1 MGKSCCAKSGSQ
13 ASIVTPRTNSSN
25 GRIHMDED
33 EAAPCCCCC
42 CCCGPGGCTKR
53 AATIFFGC
61 VGLLLATA
69 IIAPPLY
76 IYTST
81 PEPQDYTILFPVLK
95 YGRTYL
101 KQIVDEAV
109 DTGKGDNTTL
119 DSITP
124 GQTYKLAIFQLLDDL
139 ERVTPCLAFISFCMG
154 CINVPLDLLLIGGAC
169 FRKAWPLTPW
179 LVITLIEHIIVG
191 VPMIVFT
198 GLISLYLAAQ
208 LGLVVFGSFLI
219 GFILVVF
226 CASMSSWFT
235 VYSTHSLFSSG
246 RRQHLYDYNA
256 PASGPVPPHCEASQ
270 LTQPLMMTNNG
281 DFYNGYPSAPQTGGG
296 GMYPSLA

>member
-1 MGKSCCAKSGSQ
+1 MG
-13 ASIVTPRTNSSN
+13 VTPRTSSSSN

-42 CCCGPGGCTKR
+42 FCCGPGGCTKR
-53 AATIFFGC
+53 AATIAFG
-61 VGLLLATA
+61 VIGLVLAAA

-101 KQIVDEAV
+101 KQIVDERTY
-109 DTGKGDNTTL
+109 DEGKADNTTL
-119 DSITP
+119 DSLTP

-169 FRKAWPLTPW
+169 F
-179 LVITLIEHIIVG
+179 
-191 VPMIVFT
+191 
-198 GLISLYLAAQ
+198 
-208 LGLVVFGSFLI
+208 
-219 GFILVVF
+219 
-226 CASMSSWFT
+226 
-235 VYSTHSLFSSG
+235 
-246 RRQHLYDYNA
+246 
-256 PASGPVPPHCEASQ
+256 
-270 LTQPLMMTNNG
+270 
-281 DFYNGYPSAPQTGGG
+281 
-296 GMYPSLA
+296 